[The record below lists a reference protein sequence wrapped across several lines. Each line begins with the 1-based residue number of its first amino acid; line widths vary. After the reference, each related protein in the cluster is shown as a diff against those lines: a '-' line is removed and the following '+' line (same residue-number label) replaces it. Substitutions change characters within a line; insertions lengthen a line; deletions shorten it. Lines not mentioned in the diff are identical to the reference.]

1 MKFNTLKER
10 MEYYRDIVDYSLTPN
25 SYVMVMVDGR
35 AFSHYIKKKFKLPYD
50 DTFINMMNETAAY
63 VCKNVQGCKMA
74 YTQSDEISFVIT
86 DFDTPETDAFFG
98 FRLCKLQSIIASL
111 ATSKFNQ
118 MAISN
123 LLLSPGIGI
132 IGSNEDA
139 ARIVDDYNP
148 IQFDCKAWV
157 VPSYNDVF
165 AWFKYRQNDCI
176 KNSKQ
181 QAAQTYLPHKSLVG
195 KKNDMQIDLLKKE
208 KGIDW
213 NTDYDDGKKYGRL
226 IYKEQI
232 TYETQVSGKKG
243 NIIIGGSVGDDN
255 LTVTTTRNVWKAHYA
270 KVLDREYFDSLGL
283 VPDRDRIKETDPE
296 TVIDKINN
304 LNDKS
309 FLNCEG
315 KVVGLPDGS
324 FKMPFFYGLMDDS
337 RPVKFVFRGDVGKKA
352 DIGHRFKIVSSRDTD
367 NGPLY
372 FADLLSEKTFESL

>member
-10 MEYYRDIVDYSLTPN
+10 MEHYRDIVDYSLTPN

-35 AFSHYIKKKFKLPYD
+35 AFSHYIKNKFKLPYD

-86 DFDTPETDAFFG
+86 DFDTPETDSFFG

-118 MAISN
+118 MAISD
-123 LLLSPGIGI
+123 LLLNPGIGAI
-132 IGSNEDA
+132 SSNEEA
-139 ARIVDDYNP
+139 ASIVNDYNP
-148 IQFDCKAWV
+148 IQFDCKAWA

-176 KNSKQ
+176 RNSKQ

-195 KKNDMQIDLLKKE
+195 KKTDMQIDLLKKE

-226 IYKEQI
+226 IYKEEV
-232 TYETQVSGKKG
+232 TYETPVSGKIG
-243 NIIIGGSVGDDN
+243 NIITGEDGNDN

-270 KVLDREYFDSLGL
+270 KVLDREYFDSLGI
-283 VPDRDRIKETDPE
+283 VPDRDKIKETDPY

-304 LNDKS
+304 LKEKS
-309 FLNCEG
+309 FLDCEG
-315 KVVGLPDGS
+315 KVVGLSDGS
-324 FKMPFFYGLMDDS
+324 FKMPFYYGLMDDL
-337 RPVKFVFRGDVGKKA
+337 RPVMFVFRGGVERKANVGDK
-352 DIGHRFKIVSSRDTD
+352 FKIVSSRDTD
-367 NGPLY
+367 DGQLY
-372 FADLLSEKTFESL
+372 FADLV